1 MGIFDVFKIKK
12 FKSEIKELSD
22 KIEKYESVMSDEER
36 EAITIKELL
45 EKLKNQQSDQE
56 KAIKNLNIEISDK
69 QQKISDLK
77 KQVIVLEDEILYQ
90 EFGVYTPIYKFA
102 KSEDYKDRLFH
113 VRQKQKEMIKN
124 KTAATCSTTWEVNGS
139 KRAGS
144 KMINATIKQTLR
156 GFNSECDSFIENA
169 KFNNFYSLKERIEK
183 SFDTWNKLNES
194 HLIKI
199 SRYYLMSKIDELHL
213 AYEYA
218 QKKQEEKEILRQE
231 REVLREQA
239 KVAKEIEERRKELY
253 KEQSHYNNAL
263 LRLEEQL
270 TSNITEERRNLLE
283 EKLSEIKKNLID
295 IDVALKDV
303 DYREANQRAGYVYI
317 VSNIGAFGE
326 NVYKIGMT
334 RRLEPLDRIDE
345 LSGAAVPFK
354 YDVHAL
360 IFSDDAPKLEAALHK
375 AFEKQKV
382 NKINNRKEFFNVSL
396 EEIKKVVSEN
406 HDKTVEYVD
415 LPSAQQYRETEM
427 INKQQNLQEKIQHTY
442 GIEKH

>member
-1 MGIFDVFKIKK
+1 MGLLDIFRIKK
-12 FKSEIKELSD
+12 FKTEIKELHD
-22 KIEKYESVMSDEER
+22 EKEKLIAKVEQYESVINVEER

-45 EKLKNQQSDQE
+45 EKLRTQKTKQE
-56 KAIKNLNIEISDK
+56 EIIDDLTSNISDK
-69 QQKISDLK
+69 QQKVAELK

-102 KSEDYKDRLFH
+102 KSEDYKDRLEQ

-124 KTAATCSTTWEVNGS
+124 KTAATCSTSWTVNGS
-139 KRAGS
+139 KREGN
-144 KMINATIKQTLR
+144 KMTNYTIKQTLR
-156 GFNSECDSFIENA
+156 GFNSECDSFVENA

-183 SFDTWNKLNES
+183 SFNTWNKLNEP
-194 HLIKI
+194 HYIRI
-199 SRYYLMSKIDELHL
+199 SYNYLKYKIDELHL

-231 REVLREQA
+231 REILKEQA
-239 KVAKEIEERRKELY
+239 KVAKEIEEKRKELQ
-253 KEQSHYNNAL
+253 KEQNHYNNAL
-263 LRLEEQL
+263 ARLEEQL
-270 TSNITEERRNLLE
+270 TTNVTEERKKVIEDKIE
-283 EKLSEIKKNLID
+283 EVKQHLVDVD
-295 IDVALKDV
+295 IALKDV

-317 VSNIGAFGE
+317 ISNIGAFGE

-345 LSGAAVPFK
+345 LSGASVPFK

-360 IFSDDAPKLEAALHK
+360 IFSDDAPSLETALHK

-382 NKINNRKEFFNVSL
+382 NKVNNRKEFFNVSL

-406 HDKTVEYVD
+406 HDKTVEYID
-415 LPSAQQYRETEM
+415 CPSAQQYRETEM
-427 INKQQNLQEKIQHTY
+427 IEKQMK
-442 GIEKH
+442 KV

>member
-1 MGIFDVFKIKK
+1 MGFLDIFRIKK
-12 FKSEIKELSD
+12 FKAEINELITEKENLVN
-22 KIEKYESVMSDEER
+22 KVEKYESVINIEER

-45 EKLKNQQSDQE
+45 ERLKIQQTEQEETISYLTSDIFE
-56 KAIKNLNIEISDK
+56 K
-69 QQKISDLK
+69 QKKVTELK
-77 KQVIVLEDEILYQ
+77 KQIIVLDDEILYQ

-102 KSEDYKDRLFH
+102 KSEDYKDKLAQ
-113 VRQKQKEMIKN
+113 VRQKQKDMIKN
-124 KTAATCSTTWEVNGS
+124 KTAATCSTSWEVNGS

-169 KFNNFYSLKERIEK
+169 KFNNFDSLKKRIEK
-183 SFDTWNKLNES
+183 SFDIWNRLNEP

-199 SRYYLMSKIDELHL
+199 SRYYLMLKMEELHL
-213 AYEYA
+213 AYEYS
-218 QKKQEEKEILRQE
+218 QKKQEEKEILKQE
-231 REVLREQA
+231 REILREQA
-239 KVAKEIEERRKELY
+239 KVAKEIEEKRKELL
-253 KEQSHYNNAL
+253 KEQNHYSNAL
-263 LRLEEQL
+263 IRLEEQL
-270 TSNITEERRNLLE
+270 TANITEERKKFIEDKIEELKQHLL
-283 EKLSEIKKNLID
+283 D
-295 IDVALKDV
+295 VDVALKDV

-317 VSNIGAFGE
+317 ISNIGAFGE

-345 LSGAAVPFK
+345 LSGASVPFK

-360 IFSDDAPKLEAALHK
+360 IFSDDAPRLETALHK

-382 NKINNRKEFFNVSL
+382 NKVNNRKEFFNVSL

-415 LPSAQQYRETEM
+415 CPSAQQYRETEM
-427 INKQQNLQEKIQHTY
+427 IKKQQNF
-442 GIEKH
+442 

>member
-1 MGIFDVFKIKK
+1 MGLFDIFRIKK
-12 FKSEIKELSD
+12 FKTEINELITEKEKLID
-22 KIEKYESVMSDEER
+22 KVETYESVINVEER
-36 EAITIKELL
+36 EAITIKDLL
-45 EKLKNQQSDQE
+45 DKLRIKQANQE
-56 KAIKNLNIEISDK
+56 KTISELANDILAK
-69 QQKISDLK
+69 QQKVSELQ

-102 KSEDYKDRLFH
+102 KSEDYKDRLAQ

-144 KMINATIKQTLR
+144 KLINATIKQTLR

-231 REVLREQA
+231 REILREQA
-239 KVAKEIEERRKELY
+239 KVAKEIEEKRKELL
-253 KEQSHYNNAL
+253 KEQNHYNNAL
-263 LRLEEQL
+263 ARLEEQL
-270 TSNITEERRNLLE
+270 TANITEERKKVIEDKIE
-283 EKLSEIKKNLID
+283 EVKQHLVD
-295 IDVALKDV
+295 VDVALKDV

-317 VSNIGAFGE
+317 ISNIGAFGE

-345 LSGAAVPFK
+345 LSGASVPFK

-360 IFSDDAPKLEAALHK
+360 IFSDDAPSLETALHK

-382 NKINNRKEFFNVSL
+382 NKVNNRKEFFNVSL
-396 EEIKKVVSEN
+396 EEIKKIVSEN
-406 HDKTVEYVD
+406 HDKTVEYID
-415 LPSAQQYRETEM
+415 CPSAQQYRETEM
-427 INKQQNLQEKIQHTY
+427 IKKQQNI
-442 GIEKH
+442 

>member
-1 MGIFDVFKIKK
+1 MGFFDVFKIKK

-22 KIEKYESVMSDEER
+22 KIEKYESVMSVEER
-36 EAITIKELL
+36 ESITIKELL
-45 EKLKNQQSDQE
+45 EKLRNQQCEQE
-56 KAIKNLNIEISDK
+56 KTIKNLNIEISDK

-90 EFGVYTPIYKFA
+90 EFGVYTPIYKFS
-102 KSEDYKDRLFH
+102 KSEDYKDRLIQ
-113 VRQKQKEMIKN
+113 VRQQQKEMIKN
-124 KTAATCSTTWEVNGS
+124 KIAASCSRAVVIVNGS
-139 KRAGS
+139 KREGN
-144 KMINATIKQTLR
+144 KMINNTIKQTLR
-156 GFNSECDSFIENA
+156 GFNSECDSIVEKA
-169 KFNNFYSLKERIEK
+169 KFNNFYSLKERIER
-183 SFDTWNKLNES
+183 SFNMWNELNKP
-194 HLIKI
+194 HYIRI
-199 SRYYLMSKIDELHL
+199 SGKYLKYKTDELHL
-213 AYEYA
+213 AYEYE

-270 TSNITEERRNLLE
+270 TSNINEERKSLLE
-283 EKLSEIKKNLID
+283 EKISEIKQNLID
-295 IDVALKDV
+295 IDVAIKDV

-345 LSGAAVPFK
+345 LSGASVPFK

-360 IFSDDAPKLEAALHK
+360 IFSDDAPKLETALHK
-375 AFEKQKV
+375 AFEAQKV
-382 NKINNRKEFFNVSL
+382 NKVNNRKEFFNVSL
-396 EEIKKVVSEN
+396 EEIKKVVSKN
-406 HDKTVEYVD
+406 HDKTVEYID
-415 LPSAQQYRETEM
+415 SPSAQQYRETEM
-427 INKQQNLQEKIQHTY
+427 IKKQQKAQEIV
-442 GIEKH
+442 